1 MKHWADRVIV
11 NEPVPEPAEY
21 DARQEMT
28 YGRMLEES
36 YRLAAWLRERGVG
49 PADRVAVGGHNSTG
63 WLIAFLAT
71 NFLGAVPVCLNS
83 TL

>member
-1 MKHWADRVIV
+1 MKKWSDRVIV
-11 NEPVPEPAEY
+11 NEPVPEPADY
-21 DARQEMT
+21 DARQEVT
-28 YGRMLEES
+28 YGQMLDNS

-49 PADRVAVGGHNSTG
+49 QGDRVAVGGHNSSM
-63 WLIAFLAT
+63 WLTAFVAV

>member
-1 MKHWADRVIV
+1 MKKWSDRVIV
-11 NEPVPEPAEY
+11 NEPVPEPADY
-21 DARQEMT
+21 DARQEVT
-28 YGRMLEES
+28 FGQMLDDS

-49 PADRVAVGGHNSTG
+49 PTDRVAIGGHNSSY
-63 WLIAFLAT
+63 WLTAYVAV